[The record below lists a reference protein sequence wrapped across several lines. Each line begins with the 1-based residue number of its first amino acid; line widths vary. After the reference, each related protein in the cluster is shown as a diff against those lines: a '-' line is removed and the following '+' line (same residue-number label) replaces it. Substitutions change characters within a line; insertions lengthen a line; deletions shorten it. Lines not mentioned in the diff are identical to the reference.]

1 MIAKQRI
8 MKIVYV
14 YSTMATAGGTER
26 MITEKVNYLS
36 EQFGYNITIISC
48 FQLPNEDNFFHT
60 SDKIKQINL
69 GIPYFSQYKYKYPKR
84 LWIKWKMNRLLKKSI
99 IEAVKQV
106 DPDILFGISRFKANY
121 ISTIRCR
128 AKKIIECHEI
138 RYNTIYD
145 ASEKHSFFVRLFL
158 KVYPFYYFHT
168 IERNADAVITLTEE
182 DKMLWKRAKR
192 VEVIPNFSTIPIS
205 KISDYTTKRVIAVGR
220 LTWEKGFE
228 RLIEAWGIIS
238 SRHKDWHLDIFGDG
252 SLRTELAHYADD
264 HHIKNVTIHEAT
276 HDISQEYANSSI
288 CTVTSYY
295 EGFSL
300 VILEAMMHGVP
311 CVAFDCPTGPR
322 SIIKNNQCGYL
333 IENGNEDLFAEKLCN
348 LIDSKELRTQF
359 SNAAIER
366 AKTFNL
372 DIIMGQWKS
381 LFESLSGNMDNH
393 QHN

>member
-121 ISTIRCR
+121 ISSIKCR

-145 ASEKHSFFVRLFL
+145 ASEKHPFFVRLFL

-238 SRHKDWHLDIFGDG
+238 SRHKDWHLDIFGRGRMHDT
-252 SLRTELAHYADD
+252 LIALAKTYNA
-264 HHIKNVTIHEAT
+264 INLTIHNPSSN
-276 HDISQEYANSSI
+276 ISQEYANSSI
-288 CTVTSYY
+288 CVITSYF

-300 VILEAMMHGVP
+300 VILEAMKHGVP
-311 CVAFDCPTGPR
+311 CIAFDCPFGPR
-322 SIIKNNQCGYL
+322 NIIEDNKNGFLVEDGNISLFADRICKL
-333 IENGNEDLFAEKLCN
+333 IENE
-348 LIDSKELRTQF
+348 SLRMKF
-359 SNAAIER
+359 GAAAIER
-366 AKTFNL
+366 AKHF
-372 DIIMGQWKS
+372 DKDSIMNQWRK
-381 LFESLSGNMDNH
+381 LFEELIFNDIKI
-393 QHN
+393 